1 MTSSGALVPR
11 PRKENEEL
19 VLRLLHRH
27 GPMTRARLIALSGL
41 SRTTLYDSVTALVDD
56 GTLTVTVPEM
66 ARRKRGRPVERLA
79 LNPVAGAIGID
90 FAQHSIRVATANVAY
105 KITGMAT
112 RPHDLKAPWKERVE
126 MAYHLAG
133 TLTDGTMPPGA
144 IGIGVSG
151 PMAGPAGSW
160 DDGNHGTVSMLVRE
174 RFGIPA
180 RLDNNARLAA
190 FAEATWGAAVSERDV
205 LYVQLSHTVS
215 GGLVLGGT
223 LHRGV
228 GGLAGEF
235 GHISLDP
242 VGLSC
247 GCGARGCLETTAS
260 IGAVLR
266 SYRTAGGAAEN
277 LTQLATA
284 LRAGDRRARGVLAEA
299 GAQVGRALAAASNII
314 GPGVSS
320 RAFGRGSD
328 CVRRNSV
335 TRVPPWAP
343 SRCPS
348 TGFRGPPPRWR
359 CSRRPRPGPRRR
371 EGVRTGRGRQRRPAT
386 YRPASSRH
394 DRPVGRTGTSLSTCV
409 FDRATPTVQALYEV
423 TPPTAAERRIRSF
436 RR

>member
-11 PRKENEEL
+11 PRKDNEEL

-314 GPGVSS
+314 GPGVIVVGGEVAALGPAVMEPVRRELHANVVAGLRARIRLCPAKLGDASAALGAIAMSLHRLPRPSS
-320 RAFGRGSD
+320 PVALFPATSPRPTAAGRGSN
-328 CVRRNSV
+328 R
-335 TRVPPWAP
+335 
-343 SRCPS
+343 SRPS
-348 TGFRGPPPRWR
+348 TSTGNLPAGVLAPR
-359 CSRRPRPGPRRR
+359 SAGRPNWN
-371 EGVRTGRGRQRRPAT
+371 
-386 YRPASSRH
+386 
-394 DRPVGRTGTSLSTCV
+394 
-409 FDRATPTVQALYEV
+409 
-423 TPPTAAERRIRSF
+423 
-436 RR
+436 